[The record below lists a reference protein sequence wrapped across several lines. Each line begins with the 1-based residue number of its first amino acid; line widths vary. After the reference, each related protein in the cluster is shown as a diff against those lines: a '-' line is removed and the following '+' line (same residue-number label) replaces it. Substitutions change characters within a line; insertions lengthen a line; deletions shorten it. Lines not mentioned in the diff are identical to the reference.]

1 MLPVKCIDKLK
12 MSNTQTILPL
22 VLFWKIQHLLK
33 LAILSYLTLMI
44 DYLLLG
50 KRRCVSDIFLNWD
63 HTLYVSVVT
72 NEGATFLETAQYP
85 HVPNWKYRKQKCYR
99 DDWAVNGP
107 ISNILQLSVTVHCF
121 TGGSPYILT
130 PSHILGFND
139 IFNSI
144 WIVIDALNQHSQLT
158 IQFPT

>member
-1 MLPVKCIDKLK
+1 MMVPEQQWLHISIMYIIYIITIVLPVKCIDKLK

-72 NEGATFLETAQYP
+72 NEGATFLETAQYD
-85 HVPNWKYRKQKCYR
+85 NASR
-99 DDWAVNGP
+99 
-107 ISNILQLSVTVHCF
+107 S
-121 TGGSPYILT
+121 
-130 PSHILGFND
+130 
-139 IFNSI
+139 
-144 WIVIDALNQHSQLT
+144 
-158 IQFPT
+158 